1 MISND
6 DYSTDGKSFHPVTGS
21 KGLSRSIRVGSKR
34 LPLYLVITVCLGLL
48 NTILLLTA
56 VVIGIYC
63 GSVSNESSTQQMIPQ
78 TLIIEVKHLQRMQ
91 SEAIKSEEMAKQA
104 LETEVIIHQ
113 QLKLQLEQNKT
124 ISDAVQGQ
132 LETLQVERATLMA
145 AASDMQESCGRC
157 RSGWVLLNTS
167 CYFHAKAAS
176 NPLKTWS
183 DSRADCIGRGADLA
197 VIDNLE
203 EQVSLFENLPKLDRS
218 VRPWW
223 SRPVGVWIGITDIQ
237 TEGTWVWVNNVTLQD
252 GGYWIQGEPN
262 NHGAQGED
270 CGALINI
277 DTPMR
282 TWFDGN
288 CQDAREWLCEMQ
300 PN

>member
-21 KGLSRSIRVGSKR
+21 K
-34 LPLYLVITVCLGLL
+34 VCLPFKYPVIWIGNNVL
-48 NTILLLTA
+48 A
-56 VVIGIYC
+56 VLSLSITG

-113 QLKLQLEQNKT
+113 QLKLQLYCVHILSAFWKH
-124 ISDAVQGQ
+124 AV
-132 LETLQVERATLMA
+132 
-145 AASDMQESCGRC
+145 SSCGI
-157 RSGWVLLNTS
+157 
-167 CYFHAKAAS
+167 FE
-176 NPLKTWS
+176 TWS

-203 EQVSLFENLPKLDRS
+203 EQVGAVSLFENLPKLDRS